1 MERRDFFKHVGLGS
15 ASAALLSLPI
25 RAHALSNAQWTRA
38 PLKEGARVGDGFVI
52 LLEGPYQP
60 VTGCPD
66 FGLSQVNLCDG
77 SFSKTEIYPVS
88 GLKED
93 GREQANRDG
102 RHNDRDNTPE
112 KPIGTFYV
120 QFGGM
125 LAAYDLPS
133 GALTMVFTGSDVMP
147 VPDEQGGTF
156 FIGTYQLDITEATG
170 IYQSFLGGHNKMV
183 DRSGGNWKRDYGTF
197 YTGTQ
202 RGNP

>member
-1 MERRDFFKHVGLGS
+1 MKRRDFVKNVGLGS
-15 ASAALLSLPI
+15 ASAALLSLPTL
-25 RAHALSNAQWTRA
+25 AHALTNVQGAHSPLKKGA
-38 PLKEGARVGDGFVI
+38 PLGDSFVI
-52 LLEGPYQP
+52 LLQGPYQP
-60 VTGCPD
+60 VRGCPG

-77 SFSKTEIYPVS
+77 SFSKTKIYPVS
-88 GLKED
+88 GLEEDDREQVNGD
-93 GREQANRDG
+93 GRPDDRDG
-102 RHNDRDNTPE
+102 NPE

-125 LAAYDLPS
+125 FAAYDLPR

-183 DRSGGNWKRDYGTF
+183 DVLHQLADGTF
-197 YTGTQ
+197 VEHCYCIIT
-202 RGNP
+202 R

>member
-1 MERRDFFKHVGLGS
+1 MKRRDFVKNVGLGS
-15 ASAALLSLPI
+15 ASAALLSLPTL
-25 RAHALSNAQWTRA
+25 AHALTNAQGAHSPLKKGA
-38 PLKEGARVGDGFVI
+38 PLGDSFVI
-52 LLEGPYQP
+52 LLQGPYQP
-60 VTGCPD
+60 VRGCPD

-77 SFSKTEIYPVS
+77 SFSKTKIYPVS
-88 GLKED
+88 GLEEDDREQVNGD
-93 GREQANRDG
+93 GRPDDRDG
-102 RHNDRDNTPE
+102 NPE

-125 LAAYDLPS
+125 FAAYDLPR

-183 DRSGGNWKRDYGTF
+183 DVLHQLADGTF
-197 YTGTQ
+197 VEHCYCIIT
-202 RGNP
+202 R